1 MRKRQDAE
9 RIYGTALELFAR
21 YGYKKTTLEDIAS
34 ALDMSNTNL
43 YSYAKSKRALYND
56 TVAWAIDQWQESV
69 RQAVKEVDDPKE
81 RLLTAFKAA
90 VSYIDG
96 NPETQGLLRNDPT
109 FFPMFPTVDPIEEYN
124 DWSMNFLRGILQ
136 DGVDRGE
143 FKEIDVDAAA
153 TIMFNLYKYFI
164 VSTYEADAEAVENL
178 TDHLDAIADL
188 LFHGLLH

>member
-1 MRKRQDAE
+1 M
-9 RIYGTALELFAR
+9 
-21 YGYKKTTLEDIAS
+21 
-34 ALDMSNTNL
+34 
-43 YSYAKSKRALYND
+43 
-56 TVAWAIDQWQESV
+56 

-109 FFPMFPTVDPIEEYN
+109 IFPMFPTVDPIEEYN